1 MTQQPDAA
9 AITSMLIR
17 WANGEQECLEALA
30 PVVQHELNR
39 IARNLMRKERP
50 GHTLQ
55 TTAVVNEAYLRLI
68 QQNETSWQNRAHF
81 FGVAARLMRQILVDY
96 ARQNRAQKRGGA
108 LNHVPIDEA
117 LVFSPA
123 KSKELIALD
132 EALTRLTRIKPR
144 LTEIVELRYFGGL
157 NVEEAAE
164 VLKVHPNTIIR
175 DWALAKAW
183 LKRELEEQP

>member
-1 MTQQPDAA
+1 MTQPDAA
-9 AITSMLIR
+9 DITSMLVR
-17 WANGEQECLEALA
+17 WANGERECLEVLA
-30 PVVQHELNR
+30 PAVQHELNR

-50 GHTLQ
+50 DHTLQ

-68 QQNETSWQNRAHF
+68 QQGESSWQNRAHF
-81 FGVAARLMRQILVDY
+81 FAVAARLMRQILVDY

-108 LNHVPIDEA
+108 LRHIPIDEA

-164 VLKVHPNTIIR
+164 VLKVHPNTVIR
-175 DWALAKAW
+175 DWTLAKAW
-183 LKRELEEQP
+183 LKRELEEIS

>member
-108 LNHVPIDEA
+108 LNHVPI
-117 LVFSPA
+117 
-123 KSKELIALD
+123 
-132 EALTRLTRIKPR
+132 
-144 LTEIVELRYFGGL
+144 
-157 NVEEAAE
+157 
-164 VLKVHPNTIIR
+164 
-175 DWALAKAW
+175 
-183 LKRELEEQP
+183 